1 MSAIWEK
8 SVDMNGNSWFLTWK
22 SLCIVGIE
30 MQSKDTVDESTY
42 KYTCIKFTIQQ
53 SFKNEIRSIEKVF
66 PMITVFRAWSTLFIW
81 FPFTPLLLV
90 LTLLPAV
97 SSLVKKCAALD
108 KPDIVTFGPLTRT
121 PIAPRKPGC
130 CSWRSSWCFPLDQ
143 DEDHWECWPPILA
156 CSPEWWKSQNS
167 WWRR

>member
-66 PMITVFRAWSTLFIW
+66 PMITVLELGRHSLYGF
-81 FPFTPLLLV
+81 LL
-90 LTLLPAV
+90 
-97 SSLVKKCAALD
+97 
-108 KPDIVTFGPLTRT
+108 R
-121 PIAPRKPGC
+121 RY
-130 CSWRSSWCFPLDQ
+130 
-143 DEDHWECWPPILA
+143 CWY
-156 CSPEWWKSQNS
+156 
-167 WWRR
+167 